1 MQTDLTFDLP
11 ARWPLVPVDVAAFFL
26 DRAPEEIRM
35 EAEAIWAWDIATPQR
50 DRRELRLWRRCLL
63 AVKQPQLTIPANHQ
77 QVLDS
82 FLPKRGLRGTE
93 LQNIF
98 YCTTQH
104 IAELDAAGL
113 IVVERDRLAQSG
125 PRASKLYSR
134 DSIVNFLSAR
144 SLARPST
151 LDSRPSTQLHPLS
164 VN

>member
-1 MQTDLTFDLP
+1 LELELKFDLP

-26 DRAPEEIRM
+26 DRAPDEVRL
-35 EAEAIWAWDIATPQR
+35 EAESAWAWDIASPQR
-50 DRRELRLWRRCLL
+50 DRRELRIWRRCLL
-63 AVKQPQLTIPANHQ
+63 AVKQPSLTIPEQHA

-82 FLPKRGLRGTE
+82 FLPRRGLRGTE
-93 LQNIF
+93 LQNLF

-113 IVVERDRLAQSG
+113 IVVERDALARSG

-134 DSIVNFLSAR
+134 DSIVNFLTAR
-144 SLARPST
+144 SLSAAASK
-151 LDSRPSTQLHPLS
+151 LHPLS